1 VITRSPKGVLYALA
15 MGILILPLTVVLAW
29 VFAAFGLSAFGG
41 DSSDQFAEQAMRW
54 MLFLPAGLQFIVS
67 GFMHTVFAKST
78 AEGIGWKTNG
88 FQYELG
94 FASWGLGIGGILAAS
109 RGWDT
114 WLIMTVVASMFLVL
128 AGVQHVVLMVRDKNF
143 KPGNSLVLI
152 YDFGLP
158 ASLIG
163 LLIATHSSMA

>member
-1 VITRSPKGVLYALA
+1 MVI
-15 MGILILPLTVVLAW
+15 LAW
-29 VFAAFGLSAFGG
+29 GLAAFGLSPNGG
-41 DSSDQFAEQAMRW
+41 ATSDQFAEQAMRW
-54 MLFLPAGLQFIVS
+54 MLLLPAGFQFIVS

-78 AEGIGWKTNG
+78 AGAIGWKTNG

-94 FASWGLGIGGILAAS
+94 FASWGLGIGGILASS

-114 WLIMTVVASMFLVL
+114 WLIMTMVASVFLVL
-128 AGVQHVVLMVRDKNF
+128 AGVQHVVLMIREKNF
-143 KPGNSLVLI
+143 KPGNSLVII

-163 LLIATHSSMA
+163 LLIATH

>member
-1 VITRSPKGVLYALA
+1 MTLALFYPLP
-15 MGILILPLTVVLAW
+15 MGILILPLMVVLAW
-29 VFAAFGLSAFGG
+29 VFAAFGLTPYGSSAG
-41 DSSDQFAEQAMRW
+41 DDFAVEAMRW
-54 MLFLPAGLQFIVS
+54 MLFLPAGIQFIVS

-94 FASWGLGIGGILAAS
+94 FVSWGLGIGGILAAS
-109 RGWDT
+109 RDWDS
-114 WLIMTVVASMFLVL
+114 WLIMTVVASVFLVL
-128 AGVQHVVLMVRDKNF
+128 AGVQHVVLMVREKNF
-143 KPGNSLVLI
+143 KPGNSLVLL

-163 LLIATHSSMA
+163 LLLATHSSMA

>member
-1 VITRSPKGVLYALA
+1 
-15 MGILILPLTVVLAW
+15 MGILVLPLMVVLAW
-29 VFAAFGLSAFGG
+29 VFAAFGLSPYGG
-41 DSSDQFAEQAMRW
+41 ASSDQFAKEAMRW
-54 MLFLPAGLQFIVS
+54 MLFLPAGIQFIVS

-94 FASWGLGIGGILAAS
+94 FVSWGLGIGGILAAS

>member
-1 VITRSPKGVLYALA
+1 
-15 MGILILPLTVVLAW
+15 MGILILPLMVVLAW
-29 VFAAFGLSAFGG
+29 VFAAFGLSPFGG
-41 DSSDQFAEQAMRW
+41 ASSDQFAEQAMRW

-78 AEGIGWKTNG
+78 AAGIGWKTNG

-94 FASWGLGIGGILAAS
+94 FASWGLGIGGVLAAS

-114 WLIMTVVASMFLVL
+114 WLIVTVVASVFLVL

-163 LLIATHSSMA
+163 LLLATHSSMA